1 MHGIHG
7 MKTGI
12 MERERRVIT
21 HTLCIPCAPWFN
33 FVQVDGD
40 V

>member
-1 MHGIHG
+1 
-7 MKTGI
+7 MKIGR
-12 MERERRVIT
+12 MERERKRVIT

-33 FVQVDGD
+33 FIQVDGD